1 MIAASV
7 LIVLVELL
15 FIGMGGI
22 VVCLLA
28 YISWVIF
35 RDERKYRQELARER
49 QRRDYWGYE

>member
-15 FIGMGGI
+15 LIGMGGI